1 MFALNFNN
9 TAMHIFYGKVA
20 LIAYLKTIKTA
31 NSTIGFVPTMG
42 ALHQGHLALM
52 QRSLKENDDTV
63 VSIFVNP
70 TQFNNTEDLEKYP
83 RTLEEDVKK
92 MRGLSDKIILYAPS
106 VDDIYEGN
114 TMSQSFDFD
123 GLENQMEGKF
133 RPGHFNGVGTIV
145 KRLFEI
151 VSPTN
156 AYFGEKDFQQ
166 LQIVKKL
173 VEKNNL
179 PVHVIGCPI
188 FREENQLAMSSRN
201 ERLTPEERKEAAI
214 IYKTLTDAKEIF
226 STNSPQE
233 TIEFVQNSFNDNET
247 FNLEY
252 FVIADESTLLPV
264 EHKINDKKYRAF
276 IAVFVNS
283 IRLID
288 TISLN

>member
-20 LIAYLKTIKTA
+20 LIAYLKTIKTT

-52 QRSLKENDDTV
+52 QRSIKENDDTV

-70 TQFNNTEDLEKYP
+70 TQFNNPEDLEKYP

-92 MRGLSDKIILYAPS
+92 MRNLSDKIILYAPT
-106 VDDIYEGN
+106 VDDIYEGH
-114 TMSQSFDFD
+114 TISQSFDFD

-151 VSPTN
+151 VTPTN

-166 LQIVKKL
+166 LQIVKKM
-173 VEKNNL
+173 VEKNHL
-179 PVHVIGCPI
+179 PVNVVGCPI
-188 FREENQLAMSSRN
+188 FREDNQLAMSSRN
-201 ERLTPEERKEAAI
+201 ERLTPEERKEASI
-214 IYKTLTDAKEIF
+214 IYKVLTEAKEIF
-226 STNSPQE
+226 QNGTPEE
-233 TIEFVQNSFNDNET
+233 TIQFVENSFKDNER
-247 FNLEY
+247 FDLEY
-252 FVIADESTLLPV
+252 FVIADESTLLPID
-264 EHKINDKKYRAF
+264 HKSKDKNYRAF